1 MKKTK
6 IQSIE
11 EAVSVYE
18 ESSII
23 RGTATMNGD
32 AKTNNKYVPVQ
43 NRALVYLYEHDSL
56 AALHPLLSH
65 SNFNVRLYAAYALLP
80 LFEDECRKE
89 LLEIANGDS
98 RIYEI
103 QGFDAKMILMMWDI
117 GELRYPYQPD
127 YGKKPSEESNKKIE
141 EAFLSNRPH
150 LTVEKAEKKG
160 FSPEILRLSRLFGC
174 PSTGF
179 RSFIHRVILRLF
191 QLFGYSP
198 TGANHLHNE
207 QVGFYVSF
215 DPEKQEIEIR
225 VNTFVNPYT
234 QDVKTVYQERVE
246 RFKAFEQVATIE
258 ANKPSKLGFMQIV
271 LTIPKEKA
279 TDDVLIKIKDV
290 IYTIFNEWKPNESL
304 VWFKVNYHKGISYFE
319 GSWWYP
325 RRAIIKNRRGYERYD
340 FSDEMKFDEEMWEIV
355 QDEFDE
361 FENSDSFVLIDGK
374 VFQEMWEATELNY
387 KPKPY

>member
-6 IQSIE
+6 IRSIE

-23 RGTATMNGD
+23 MGTATMNGD

-89 LLEIANGDS
+89 LLEIANGDC

-103 QGFDAKMILMMWDI
+103 QGFNAEMTLMLWDI
-117 GELRYPYQPD
+117 GELRFPYQPD
-127 YGKKPSEESNKKIE
+127 FGEKRSEESEKKIE
-141 EAFLSNRPH
+141 EAFMSKPRH
-150 LTVEKAEKKG
+150 LTVEKAEKKDY
-160 FSPEILRLSRLFGC
+160 SPEILRLSRLFGC
-174 PSTGF
+174 
-179 RSFIHRVILRLF
+179 L
-191 QLFGYSP
+191 P
-198 TGANHLHNE
+198 TSDNDLHNE
-207 QVGFYVSF
+207 QAGVHVSF
-215 DPEKQEIEIR
+215 EPAKQEIEIR

-234 QDVKTVYQERVE
+234 QDVKRTYQERVE
-246 RFKAFEQVATIE
+246 RFKAFESIAIISADE
-258 ANKPSKLGFMQIV
+258 PSKLGFMQIV

-279 TDDVLIKIKDV
+279 TDDVLIKIQDV
-290 IYTIFNEWKPNESL
+290 IYAIYRQWKQNESL
-304 VWFKVNYHKGISYFE
+304 IWFKVKYHKGVSYFE

-325 RRAIIKNRRGYERYD
+325 LRAIIKNGCGYERYD

-355 QDEFDE
+355 QREYDE

>member
-89 LLEIANGDS
+89 LLEIANGDC

-103 QGFDAKMILMMWDI
+103 QGFNAEMTLMMWDI
-117 GELRYPYQPD
+117 GELRYPYQSD

-150 LTVEKAEKKG
+150 LTVEKVEKKG
-160 FSPEILRLSRLFGC
+160 YSPEILRLSQIFEC
-174 PSTGF
+174 P
-179 RSFIHRVILRLF
+179 
-191 QLFGYSP
+191 P
-198 TGANHLHNE
+198 TGDNDLRNE
-207 QVGFYVSF
+207 QAEFYVSF
-215 DPEKQEIEIR
+215 EPTKQEIEIR

-234 QDVKTVYQERVE
+234 QDVETVYQERLG
-246 RFKAFEQVATIE
+246 RFKAFENVATIK
-258 ANKPSKLGFMQIV
+258 ANEPSKLGFMQIV

-279 TDDVLIKIKDV
+279 TNEVLTQLKNT
-290 IYTIFNEWKPNESL
+290 IYSIYNEWKQNESL
-304 VWFKVNYHKGISYFE
+304 VWFKVKYHKGISFFE

-325 RRAIIKNRRGYERYD
+325 LRAIIKNRRGYERYD
-340 FSDEMKFDEEMWEIV
+340 FSDELKFDEDMWEIV
-355 QDEFDE
+355 QGEYDE
-361 FENSDSFVLIDGK
+361 FENSDSFALISSK
-374 VFQEMWEATELNY
+374 EFHEIWNATELNY

>member
-6 IQSIE
+6 IQSVD
-11 EAVSVYE
+11 EAVSVFE

-56 AALHPLLSH
+56 AALHPLLTH
-65 SNFNVRLYAAYALLP
+65 SDFNVRLYAAYALLP

-117 GELRYPYQPD
+117 GELRYPYQSD

-150 LTVEKAEKKG
+150 LTVKKAEKKD

-191 QLFGYSP
+191 RLFGCPP
-198 TGANHLHNE
+198 TSANDLHNE

-215 DPEKQEIEIR
+215 DPAKQEIEIR

-234 QDVKTVYQERVE
+234 QDVETVYQERVE

-279 TDDVLIKIKDV
+279 TDDVLLKIKDV
-290 IYTIFNEWKPNESL
+290 IYAIYRQWKPNESL

-325 RRAIIKNRRGYERYD
+325 RRAIIKNRHGYERYD
-340 FSDEMKFDEEMWEIV
+340 FSDEAKYDEEMWEIV
-355 QDEFDE
+355 QGEYDE
-361 FENSDSFVLIDGK
+361 FENSDSFALIDGQE
-374 VFQEMWEATELNY
+374 FQDKWDSTELNY

>member
-89 LLEIANGDS
+89 LLEIANGDC

-103 QGFDAKMILMMWDI
+103 QGFNAEMTLMMWDI
-117 GELRYPYQPD
+117 GELRYPYQSD
-127 YGKKPSEESNKKIE
+127 YGKKPSEESNKKFW
-141 EAFLSNRPH
+141 EAFMSKPRH

-160 FSPEILRLSRLFGC
+160 YSPEILRLSRLFGC
-174 PSTGF
+174 
-179 RSFIHRVILRLF
+179 L
-191 QLFGYSP
+191 P
-198 TGANHLHNE
+198 TGDNDLHNE
-207 QVGFYVSF
+207 QAGFYVSF
-215 DPEKQEIEIR
+215 EPAKQEIEIR
-225 VNTFVNPYT
+225 INTFVNPYT
-234 QDVKTVYQERVE
+234 QDVETVYQDRLE
-246 RFKAFEQVATIE
+246 RFKAFEPVVTISADE
-258 ANKPSKLGFMQIV
+258 PSKLGFMQIV

-279 TDDVLIKIKDV
+279 TDDVLIKIQDV
-290 IYTIFNEWKPNESL
+290 IYAIYRQWKPNESL
-304 VWFKVNYHKGISYFE
+304 IWFKVKYHKGVSYFE

-325 RRAIIKNRRGYERYD
+325 HRAVIKNRRGYERYD

-355 QDEFDE
+355 KREYDE

>member
-6 IQSIE
+6 IQSVD
-11 EAVSVYE
+11 EAVCVFE

-23 RGTATMNGD
+23 RGNATMNGD

-56 AALHPLLSH
+56 AAIHPLLSH
-65 SNFNVRLYAAYALLP
+65 NNFNVRLFAAYALLP
-80 LFEDECRKE
+80 LFEDECKKV
-89 LLEIANGDS
+89 LLEIVDGDP

-103 QGFDAKMILMMWDI
+103 QGFNAKMILMMWDI
-117 GELRYPYQPD
+117 GELQFPYQPNF
-127 YGKKPSEESNKKIE
+127 GKKSSEESNKKIE
-141 EAFLSNRPH
+141 EAFLLTKPH
-150 LTVEKAEKKG
+150 LTVKEVTSKG
-160 FSPEILRLSRLFGC
+160 FSPETLRLSQIFEC
-174 PSTGF
+174 P
-179 RSFIHRVILRLF
+179 
-191 QLFGYSP
+191 P
-198 TGANHLHNE
+198 TGDNDLRNE
-207 QVGFYVSF
+207 QAGFYVSF
-215 DPEKQEIEIR
+215 EPTKQEIEIR

-234 QDVKTVYQERVE
+234 QDVETVYQERLE
-246 RFKAFEQVATIE
+246 RFKTFEQVATIE
-258 ANKPSKLGFMQIV
+258 ANEPSRLGFMQIV
-271 LTIPKEKA
+271 LTLPKGKA
-279 TDDVLIKIKDV
+279 TNVVLTQLKDT
-290 IYTIFNEWKPNESL
+290 IYSIYNEWKPNESL

-361 FENSDSFVLIDGK
+361 FENSDSFALIDGK
-374 VFQEMWEATELNY
+374 DFQEMWESTELNY